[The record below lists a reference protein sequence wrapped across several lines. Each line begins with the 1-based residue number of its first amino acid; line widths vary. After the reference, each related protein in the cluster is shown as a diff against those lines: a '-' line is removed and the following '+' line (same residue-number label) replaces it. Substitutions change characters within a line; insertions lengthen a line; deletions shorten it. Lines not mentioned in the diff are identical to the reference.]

1 MAADKTS
8 VSILS
13 IKPSSTK
20 LEIIDLPS
28 IDNDALLAQLSAAI
42 SPLPI
47 IKPLLAE
54 IKQQCHTYFRQT
66 LDATTLVAHRC
77 KLIDQILFCLWQNSG
92 FNSNINHDLDA
103 DCDDSNGNIALL
115 AVGGY
120 GRGELQPHS
129 DIDLLIVLE
138 NEAAFDQHKEALQSF
153 ITLLWDLKLD
163 IGHSVRTLD
172 ECVTEAEKDLTII
185 TNMMEVRTLAGDETL
200 LKQLQKK
207 TDPRTIWS
215 GPEFFEA
222 KWEELKKRHAKHEDT
237 EYNLEPNVKNS
248 PGTLRDIQ
256 TINWMAMR
264 HFGHDDLEELRQYKF
279 LTEFEMNLYQRS
291 TEFLWQLRYALHMV
305 SDREEDRL
313 LFDLQLDIAKILGF
327 SDDEEMLGVERMMLQ
342 FYRNQLA
349 LTELTDILLVH
360 IKDDIFGDCGEDSI
374 EKIDDDLFICNGY
387 IRLTEPKELPDKP
400 ELMLRIFVEFAKR
413 SHVQGMH
420 SSTIRALHDH
430 RDLIDQEFREKPL
443 HNQLFMQLLRND
455 LQVSSTLRRM
465 MHYGILGRY
474 IPEFGSIIGHMQ
486 YDLFHIYTV
495 DEHSLRMVQMLRRYR
510 YFDEHE
516 LFPIASHLI
525 HKIKRKDVL
534 YITALL
540 HDTGKMC
547 RGEHEVAGA
556 EIAKIF
562 CKQHNLSQYD
572 ADMVEW
578 LVRNHLLMSQAS
590 QRIDINN
597 PEDIHQ
603 FALEI
608 GDMDHLQHLFLI
620 SVADIYSTNP
630 KLWTGWRAEQMRT
643 LYYNTKQAFRRGL
656 NNSMGKEQLISAIQN
671 EALYEL
677 EQLNIDEAHA
687 RAIWDEPGDDY
698 FLREGADNIIWHTQ
712 IITDHGFSES
722 PLVAIR
728 ETSDIEF
735 DGATQIFIFMKDQ
748 PNLFAVTTATLDQ
761 LNLSIQDARIMT
773 SNNRN
778 AVDTYIV
785 LDENGDSI
793 GNDPVRIEQ
802 IKHTLTNALST
813 PEEYSSVIQR
823 RTSRV
828 LKLFQIPTQV
838 TISNDPV
845 MKRTVLEVIAADR
858 PGLLAR
864 MGEFFMLHNLLMH
877 GAKIMTEGEKV
888 SDVFFI
894 SDSDDNPIS
903 DPDLCLRIQEGICQA
918 LDQQVEA
925 QSLV

>member
-1 MAADKTS
+1 LITTAADKT
-8 VSILS
+8 
-13 IKPSSTK
+13 T
-20 LEIIDLPS
+20 LELPS
-28 IDNDALLAQLSAAI
+28 IDNEALLQQLSAAV
-42 SPLPI
+42 SPLPV
-47 IKPLLAE
+47 IKPLLAD
-54 IKQQCHTYFRQT
+54 IKQQCHDYFRKT
-66 LDATTLVAHRC
+66 LDATTLVAHRSQ
-77 KLIDQILFCLWQNSG
+77 LIDQILFCLWQNSG
-92 FNSNINHDLDA
+92 FNDTKENQAEGSI
-103 DCDDSNGNIALL
+103 SLL

-129 DIDLLIVLE
+129 DIDLLVVLE
-138 NEAAFDQHKEALQSF
+138 NEAAFDNHKEALQAF

-172 ECVTEAEKDLTII
+172 ECVSEAEKDLTII
-185 TNMMEVRTLAGDETL
+185 TNMMEVRTLAGNETL

-207 TDPRTIWS
+207 TDSRTIWS

-222 KWEELKKRHAKHEDT
+222 KWQELKNRHAKHEDT

-264 HFGHDDLEELRQYKF
+264 HFGHEELEELKQYKF
-279 LTEFEMNLYQRS
+279 LTEFELHLYQRS

-305 SDREEDRL
+305 TNREEDRL
-313 LFDLQLDIAKILGF
+313 LFDLQKDIAEILGF

-360 IKDDIFGDCGEDSI
+360 IKDDIFGGCGADSI
-374 EKIDDDLFICNGY
+374 EKIDDDIFICNGY
-387 IRLTEPKELPDKP
+387 LHFTSPKKLADKP
-400 ELMLRIFVEFAKR
+400 ELLLRIFVELAKR
-413 SHVQGMH
+413 ENILGMH

-430 RDLIDQEFREKPL
+430 RDLIDQDFRENPA
-443 HNQLFMQLLRND
+443 HNDLFMQVLKNN
-455 LQVSSTLRRM
+455 LQVSSTLKRM

-474 IPEFGSIIGHMQ
+474 IPEFGTIIGHMQ

-510 YFDEHE
+510 YADEREH
-516 LFPIASHLI
+516 FPVASNLI
-525 HKIKRKDVL
+525 HKIKRKEVL

-540 HDTGKMC
+540 HDAGKMC
-547 RGEHEVAGA
+547 RGEHEIAGA
-556 EIAKIF
+556 EIAKAF
-562 CKQHNLSQYD
+562 CQQHKLNQYD
-572 ADMVEW
+572 AQMVEW

-597 PEDIHQ
+597 PEDIYQ
-603 FALEI
+603 FALEV

-656 NNSMGKEQLISAIQN
+656 NNSMGKDQLISAIQC

-677 EQLNIDEAHA
+677 ELLDINEQHA
-687 RAIWDEPGDDY
+687 RTIWDEPGDDY
-698 FLREGADNIIWHTQ
+698 FLREGADNIVWHTQ
-712 IITDHGFSES
+712 IITDHGLSES

-728 ETSDIEF
+728 ETSDIDF

-793 GNDPVRIEQ
+793 GNDPERIQQ
-802 IKHTLTNALST
+802 IKKTLTHALST

-823 RTSRV
+823 RTPRL
-828 LKLFQIPTQV
+828 LKHFQIPTQV
-838 TISNDPV
+838 TLSNDPV

-864 MGEFFMLHNLLMH
+864 MGEFFMTHDLLMH
-877 GAKIMTEGEKV
+877 GAKIMTEGERI

-894 SDSDDNPIS
+894 SDKDDNPIS
-903 DPDLCLRIQEGICQA
+903 DPDFCLHIQEGICQA

-925 QSLV
+925 QSQV

>member
-1 MAADKTS
+1 MAADKT
-8 VSILS
+8 
-13 IKPSSTK
+13 
-20 LEIIDLPS
+20 LELPS
-28 IDNDALLAQLSAAI
+28 IDNEALLQQLAAAI
-42 SPLPI
+42 SPLPV
-47 IKPLLAE
+47 IKPLLAD
-54 IKQQCHTYFRQT
+54 IKQQCHEYFRET
-66 LDATTLVAHRC
+66 LDATILVAHRS

-92 FNSNINHDLDA
+92 FN
-103 DCDDSNGNIALL
+103 DSANNQCEGSISLL

-138 NEAAFDQHKEALQSF
+138 NEAAFDNHKEALQSF

-163 IGHSVRTLD
+163 IGHSVRTLE

-185 TNMMEVRTLAGDETL
+185 TNMMEVRTLAGDDSL
-200 LKQLQKK
+200 LLHLQEK
-207 TDPRTIWS
+207 TQPQTIWS
-215 GPEFFEA
+215 GREFFEA
-222 KWEELKKRHAKHEDT
+222 KWDELKNRHAKHEDT

-264 HFGHDDLEELRQYKF
+264 HFGHEELEELKQYKF
-279 LTEFEMNLYQRS
+279 LTEFELHLYKSS
-291 TEFLWQLRYALHMV
+291 TDFLWQLRYALHMV
-305 SDREEDRL
+305 TNREEDRL
-313 LFDLQLDIAKILGF
+313 LFDLQKDIAEILGF

-349 LTELTDILLVH
+349 LNELTDILLVH
-360 IKDDIFGDCGEDSI
+360 IKEDIFGDTCEDSI
-374 EKIDDDLFICNGY
+374 EKINDDLLICNGY
-387 IRLTEPKELPDKP
+387 LRLTEPSKLAEKP
-400 ELMLRIFVEFAKR
+400 ELILRIFVEFAQR
-413 SHVQGMH
+413 ENIIGMH
-420 SSTIRALHDH
+420 SSTIRALHNN
-430 RDLIDQEFREKPL
+430 RDLIDQDFRENPK
-443 HNQLFMQLLRND
+443 HNDLFMQLLKNN

-510 YFDEHE
+510 YADEKEH
-516 LFPIASHLI
+516 FPVASRLI
-525 HKIKRKDVL
+525 HKIKRKEVL

-540 HDTGKMC
+540 HDAGKMC

-556 EIAKIF
+556 EIAKAF
-562 CKQHNLSQYD
+562 CQQHKLNQYD

-597 PEDIHQ
+597 PEDIYQ
-603 FALEI
+603 FALEV

-620 SVADIYSTNP
+620 SVADIVSTNP

-656 NNSMGKEQLISAIQN
+656 NNSMAKDQLISAIQC
-671 EALYEL
+671 EAIYEL
-677 EQLNIDEAHA
+677 EQLDINEAHA
-687 RAIWDEPGDDY
+687 RKIWDEPGDDY
-698 FLREGADNIIWHTQ
+698 YLREGADNIVWHTQ
-712 IITDHGFSES
+712 IITDHGNSES

-728 ETSDIEF
+728 ETSDIDF

-793 GNDPVRIEQ
+793 GNDKGRIEQ
-802 IKHTLTNALST
+802 IKHTLTKALST
-813 PEEYSSVIQR
+813 PEEYSNLIQR
-823 RTSRV
+823 RTPRQ
-828 LKLFQIPTQV
+828 LKHFQIPTQV
-838 TISNDPV
+838 TLSNDPI
-845 MKRTVLEVIAADR
+845 MRRTVLEVIAADR

-864 MGEFFMLHNLLMH
+864 IGEFLMTNNLLMH
-877 GAKIMTEGEKV
+877 GAKIMTEGERI

-894 SDSDDNPIS
+894 SDRNDDPIS
-903 DPDLCLRIQEGICQA
+903 DPDLCLHIQEGICQA

-925 QSLV
+925 QSQV

>member
-1 MAADKTS
+1 MAADKTTLE
-8 VSILS
+8 LS
-13 IKPSSTK
+13 D
-20 LEIIDLPS
+20 LNLPS
-28 IDNDALLAQLSAAI
+28 IDNEALLQQLSAAI
-42 SPLPI
+42 SPLPV

-54 IKQQCHTYFRQT
+54 IKQQCHDYFRQT
-66 LDATTLVAHRC
+66 LDATTLVAHRSQ
-77 KLIDQILFCLWQNSG
+77 LIDQILFCLWQHSG
-92 FNSNINHDLDA
+92 FNINP
-103 DCDDSNGNIALL
+103 STNGSISLL

-138 NEAAFDQHKEALQSF
+138 NEAAFDNHKEALQGF

-172 ECVTEAEKDLTII
+172 ECVSEAKKDLTII
-185 TNMMEVRTLAGDETL
+185 TNMMEVRTLAGDENL
-200 LKQLQKK
+200 LKQLQDK
-207 TDPRTIWS
+207 TGPRVIWP
-215 GPEFFEA
+215 GQEFFEA
-222 KWEELKKRHAKHEDT
+222 KWQELKNRHAKHADT

-264 HFGHDDLEELRQYKF
+264 HFGHDELEELKQYKF
-279 LTEFEMNLYQRS
+279 LTSYELHLYKSS

-305 SDREEDRL
+305 TNREEDRL
-313 LFDLQLDIAKILGF
+313 LFDLQKDIAEILGF

-349 LTELTDILLVH
+349 LNELTDILLVH
-360 IKDDIFGDCGEDSI
+360 IKDDIFGDCHQDTI
-374 EKIDDDLFICNGY
+374 EKIDSDIFICNGY
-387 IRLTEPKELPDKP
+387 LQFYSPERLAEKP
-400 ELMLRIFVEFAKR
+400 ELLLRIFIEFAKR
-413 SHVQGMH
+413 EYILGMH
-420 SSTIRALHDH
+420 SSTIRALHDN
-430 RDLIDQEFREKPL
+430 RDLIDQKFRENPV
-443 HNQLFMQLLRND
+443 HNNIFMELLRND
-455 LQVSSTLRRM
+455 LQVSSTLKRM

-474 IPEFGSIIGHMQ
+474 IPDFGSIIGHMQ

-510 YFDEHE
+510 YADEREH
-516 LFPIASHLI
+516 FPVASRLI
-525 HKIKRKDVL
+525 HKIKRKEVL

-540 HDTGKMC
+540 HDTGKMH
-547 RGEHEVAGA
+547 RGDHEIAGA
-556 EIAKIF
+556 EIARVF
-562 CKQHNLSQYD
+562 CQQHKLSQYD
-572 ADMVEW
+572 TDMVEW

-603 FALEI
+603 FALEV

-620 SVADIYSTNP
+620 STADIVSTNP

-656 NNSMGKEQLISAIQN
+656 NNTMDKEQLISAIQN

-677 EQLNIDEAHA
+677 GQLDIDEAHS

-712 IITDHGFSES
+712 IITDHGLSES

-728 ETSDIEF
+728 ETSDIDF

-793 GNDPVRIEQ
+793 GNDPDRIAQ
-802 IKHTLTNALST
+802 IKKTLTNALST
-813 PEEYSSVIQR
+813 PEEYSSLIQR
-823 RTSRV
+823 RTPRL
-828 LKLFQIPTQV
+828 LKQFQIPTQV
-838 TISNDPV
+838 TLSNDPV
-845 MKRTVLEVIAADR
+845 MMRTVLEVVAADR

-864 MGEFFMLHNLLMH
+864 MGEFFMTHNLLMH
-877 GAKIMTEGEKV
+877 SAKIMTEGESI
-888 SDVFFI
+888 SDIFFI
-894 SDSDDNPIS
+894 SDIDDKPIS
-903 DPDLCLRIQEGICQA
+903 DPDFCLRIQEGICQA

>member
-1 MAADKTS
+1 MAVEQTTEDK
-8 VSILS
+8 VL
-13 IKPSSTK
+13 K
-20 LEIIDLPS
+20 LPS
-28 IDNDALLAQLSAAI
+28 IDNEALLQQLAAAI
-42 SPLPI
+42 SPLPV
-47 IKPLLAE
+47 IKPLLAD
-54 IKQQCHTYFRQT
+54 IKQQCHEYFRHT

-77 KLIDQILFCLWQNSG
+77 KLVDQILFCLWQNSG
-92 FNSNINHDLDA
+92 FNQEANTEGSI
-103 DCDDSNGNIALL
+103 SLL

-138 NEAAFDQHKEALQSF
+138 NEAAFDNHKEALQGF

-163 IGHSVRTLD
+163 IGHSVRTLA

-200 LKQLQKK
+200 LSQLQEK
-207 TDPRTIWS
+207 TQPQSVWS
-215 GPEFFEA
+215 GRDFFAA
-222 KWEELKKRHAKHEDT
+222 KWQELKNRHAKHADT

-264 HFGHDDLEELRQYKF
+264 HFGHDELVELKHYKF
-279 LTEFEMNLYQRS
+279 LTEFEFNLYQRS

-305 SDREEDRL
+305 TDREEDRL
-313 LFDLQLDIAKILGF
+313 LFDLQKDIAEILGF
-327 SDDEEMLGVERMMLQ
+327 SDDDEMLGVERMMLQ

-360 IKDDIFGDCGEDSI
+360 IKDDIFGDCGEDDI
-374 EKIDDDLFICNGY
+374 EKIDEHLFICNGY
-387 IRLTEPKELPDKP
+387 LKLANPQALNQKP
-400 ELMLRIFVEFAKR
+400 ELLLRIFVEFAKR
-413 SHVQGMH
+413 PNIQGMH
-420 SSTIRALHDH
+420 SSTIRALHDN
-430 RDLIDQEFREKPL
+430 RDLIDQNFRKNPK
-443 HNQLFMQLLRND
+443 HNDLFMQLLKNN

-510 YFDEHE
+510 YADEKEH
-516 LFPIASHLI
+516 FPVASRLI
-525 HKIKRKDVL
+525 HKIKRKEVL

-540 HDTGKMC
+540 HDAGKMC

-556 EIAKIF
+556 EIAKAF
-562 CKQHNLSQYD
+562 CQQHGLNQYD

-597 PEDIHQ
+597 PEDIYQ
-603 FALEI
+603 FALEV
-608 GDMDHLQHLFLI
+608 GDMEHLQHLFLI
-620 SVADIYSTNP
+620 SVADIASTNP

-656 NNSMGKEQLISAIQN
+656 NNSMAKDQFISAIQC
-671 EALYEL
+671 EAIYEL
-677 EQLNIDEAHA
+677 EKIGIDEAHA
-687 RAIWDEPGDDY
+687 RKIWDEPGDDY
-698 FLREGADNIIWHTQ
+698 YLREGADNIVWHTQ
-712 IITDHGFSES
+712 IITEHGNSDS

-728 ETSDIEF
+728 ETSDIDF

-785 LDENGDSI
+785 LDENGDAI
-793 GNDPVRIEQ
+793 GNDSARIEQ
-802 IKHTLTNALST
+802 IKETLTTALST
-813 PEEYSSVIQR
+813 PEDYNNVIQR
-823 RTSRV
+823 RTSRQ
-828 LKLFQIPTQV
+828 LKHFQIPTHV
-838 TISNDPV
+838 TLSNDPV
-845 MKRTVLEVIAADR
+845 MKRTVLEVTAADR

-864 MGEFFMLHNLLMH
+864 VGEFFMTHNLQMH
-877 GAKIMTEGEKV
+877 GAKIMTEGEKI

-894 SDSDDNPIS
+894 SDSQDNPIS
-903 DPDLCLRIQEGICQA
+903 DPDICLEIQEGLCQI

-925 QSLV
+925 QQNV

>member
-1 MAADKTS
+1 MAVNKT
-8 VSILS
+8 
-13 IKPSSTK
+13 T
-20 LEIIDLPS
+20 LELPS
-28 IDNDALLAQLSAAI
+28 INNEALILQLSTAI
-42 SPLPI
+42 SPLPVV
-47 IKPLLAE
+47 KPLLAE
-54 IKQQCHTYFRQT
+54 IKQQCHDYFRET

-92 FNSNINHDLDA
+92 FNKQSDNE
-103 DCDDSNGNIALL
+103 GNIALL

-129 DIDLLIVLE
+129 DIDLLIVLK
-138 NEAAFDQHKEALQSF
+138 NEAAFDNHKEALQSF

-172 ECVTEAEKDLTII
+172 ECVSEAEKDLTII
-185 TNMMEVRTLAGDETL
+185 TNMMEVRTLAGDKTL
-200 LKQLQKK
+200 LEQLQEK
-207 TDPRTIWS
+207 TEPRTIWS

-222 KWEELKKRHAKHEDT
+222 KWQELKNRHAKHADT

-264 HFGHDDLEELRQYKF
+264 HFGHDELEELKQYKF
-279 LTEFEMNLYQRS
+279 LTSYELHLYQTS

-305 SDREEDRL
+305 TNREEDRL
-313 LFDLQLDIAKILGF
+313 LFDLQKDIAEILGF

-349 LTELTDILLVH
+349 LNELTDILLVH
-360 IKDDIFGDCGEDSI
+360 IKDDIFGDCHQDTI
-374 EKIDDDLFICNGY
+374 EKIDDDIFICNGY
-387 IRLTEPKELPDKP
+387 LQFSFPDRLPEKP
-400 ELMLRIFVEFAKR
+400 ELLLRIFIEFAKR
-413 SHVQGMH
+413 KNVLGMH

-430 RDLIDQEFREKPL
+430 RDLINQDFRENPV
-443 HNQLFMQLLRND
+443 HNDLFMQLLKND
-455 LQVSSTLRRM
+455 LQVSSTLKRM

-510 YFDEHE
+510 YADEREH
-516 LFPIASHLI
+516 FPVASRLI
-525 HKIKRKDVL
+525 HKIKRKEVL

-540 HDTGKMC
+540 HDAGKMC
-547 RGEHEVAGA
+547 RGDHEIIGA
-556 EIAKIF
+556 EIARAF
-562 CKQHNLSQYD
+562 CKQHKLSQYD
-572 ADMVEW
+572 AEMVEW

-603 FALEI
+603 FALEV
-608 GDMDHLQHLFLI
+608 GDIDHLQHLFLI
-620 SVADIYSTNP
+620 STSDIVSTNP

-656 NNSMGKEQLISAIQN
+656 NNTMGKEQFISAIQC
-671 EALYEL
+671 EAIYEL
-677 EQLNIDEAHA
+677 ERLDIDEAHA

-712 IITDHGFSES
+712 IITDHGLSES

-728 ETSDIEF
+728 ETSDIDF

-793 GNDPVRIEQ
+793 GNDPERITQ
-802 IKHTLTNALST
+802 IKKTLTKALST
-813 PEEYSSVIQR
+813 PEEYSSLIQR
-823 RTSRV
+823 RTPRQ
-828 LKLFQIPTQV
+828 LKNFQIPTQV
-838 TISNDPV
+838 TLSNDPV
-845 MKRTVLEVIAADR
+845 MRRTVLEVIAADR

-864 MGEFFMLHNLLMH
+864 MGEFFMTHNLLMH
-877 GAKIMTEGEKV
+877 GAKIMTEGESV
-888 SDVFFI
+888 SDIFFI
-894 SDSDDNPIS
+894 SDKDDNPIS
-903 DPDLCLRIQEGICQA
+903 DLDTCVEIQQGICEA

-925 QSLV
+925 QSQV

>member
-1 MAADKTS
+1 MAADKTP
-8 VSILS
+8 V
-13 IKPSSTK
+13 
-20 LEIIDLPS
+20 ELPT
-28 IDNDALLAQLSAAI
+28 IDNQVLIQQLAAAI
-42 SPLPI
+42 SPLPV
-47 IKPLLAE
+47 IKPLLAD
-54 IKQQCHTYFRQT
+54 IKQRCHEYFRQT
-66 LDATTLVAHRC
+66 LDATTLVAHRSG
-77 KLIDQILFCLWQNSG
+77 LIDQILACLWQHSG
-92 FNSNINHDLDA
+92 FNDSVESTSNDHKSA
-103 DCDDSNGNIALL
+103 NIALL

-138 NEAAFDQHKEALQSF
+138 NEVAFDTHKEALQSF
-153 ITLLWDLKLD
+153 ITLLWDLKLE

-172 ECVTEAEKDLTII
+172 ECVTEAKKDLTII
-185 TNMMEVRTLAGDETL
+185 TNMMEVRTLAGDRSL
-200 LKQLQKK
+200 LKLLQDK
-207 TDPRTIWS
+207 TDPRIIWS
-215 GPEFFEA
+215 GQEFFAA
-222 KWEELKKRHAKHEDT
+222 KWDELKKRHSKHEDT

-264 HFGHDDLEELRQYKF
+264 HFRHEELEELRQYKF
-279 LTEFEMNLYQRS
+279 LTQFELEQYQRS
-291 TEFLWQLRYALHMV
+291 TQFLWQLRYALHMIT
-305 SDREEDRL
+305 DREEDRL
-313 LFDLQLDIAKILGF
+313 LFDLQKDIAEILGF
-327 SDDEEMLGVERMMLQ
+327 KDDEEMLGVEHMMLQ
-342 FYRNQLA
+342 FYRHQLA
-349 LTELTDILLVH
+349 LTELTDILLFH
-360 IKDDIFGDCGEDSI
+360 IKDDIFGNSCADNI
-374 EKIDDDLFICNGY
+374 EPIDDDLYVCNGH
-387 IRLTEPKELPDKP
+387 IRLTDPNRIAQKP
-400 ELMLRIFVEFAKR
+400 ELLLRIFVEFAKR
-413 SHVQGMH
+413 DNIEGMH
-420 SSTIRALHDH
+420 SSTIRAIHDH
-430 RDLIDQEFREKPL
+430 RELIDQDFREKPL
-443 HNQLFMQLLRND
+443 HNELFMQFLRNN
-455 LQVSSTLRRM
+455 LQISSTLKRM
-465 MHYGILGRY
+465 MRYGILGRY
-474 IPEFGSIIGHMQ
+474 IPDFGSIIGHMQ

-510 YFDEHE
+510 HADEKEH
-516 LFPIASHLI
+516 FPVAHNLI
-525 HKIKRKDVL
+525 HKIKRKEVL
-534 YITALL
+534 YITAIL
-540 HDTGKMC
+540 HDAGKMH

-556 EIAKIF
+556 EIAKEF
-562 CKQHNLSQYD
+562 CKQHKLSQYD

-578 LVRNHLLMSQAS
+578 LVRNHLVMSQAS

-620 SVADIYSTNP
+620 SVADICSTNP

-656 NNSMGKEQLISAIQN
+656 NNTMGKEQLISAIQN

-677 EQLNIDEAHA
+677 EKIDISEEHA

-712 IITDHGFSES
+712 IITDHGYSES

-728 ETSDIEF
+728 ETSDIDF

-748 PNLFAVTTATLDQ
+748 PSLFAVTTATLDQ

-793 GNDPVRIEQ
+793 GNDAARIEQ
-802 IKHTLTNALST
+802 IKQTLTKALST
-813 PEEYSSVIQR
+813 PEDYNNVIQR
-823 RTSRV
+823 RTPRQ
-828 LKLFQIPTQV
+828 LKHFQVPTQV
-838 TISNDPV
+838 TLSNDPV

-864 MGEFFMLHNLLMH
+864 MGEFFMTHNLLMH
-877 GAKIMTEGEKV
+877 AAKIMTEGERI

-894 SDSDDNPIS
+894 SDLDDNPIS
-903 DPDLCLRIQEGICQA
+903 DPDLCLRIQEGICQV
-918 LDQQVEA
+918 LDEQVEA
-925 QSLV
+925 QQQV

>member
-1 MAADKTS
+1 MTTIAANETD
-8 VSILS
+8 I
-13 IKPSSTK
+13 
-20 LEIIDLPS
+20 ELPR
-28 IDNDALLAQLSAAI
+28 IDNEALLQQLSAAI

-54 IKQQCHTYFRQT
+54 IKQQCHDYFRET
-66 LDATTLVAHRC
+66 LDATKLVAHRC
-77 KLIDQILFCLWQNSG
+77 GLIDQILFCLWQNSG
-92 FNSNINHDLDA
+92 FNNDSHDG
-103 DCDDSNGNIALL
+103 SVSLL

-138 NEAAFDQHKEALQSF
+138 NEAAFDSHKEALQSF

-185 TNMMEVRTLAGDETL
+185 TNMMEVRTLAGDESL
-200 LKQLQKK
+200 LKQLEEL
-207 TDPRTIWS
+207 TNPRTIWS

-222 KWEELKKRHAKHEDT
+222 KWQELKNRHSKHEDT

-264 HFGHDDLEELRQYKF
+264 HFGHDDLEELKQYKF
-279 LTEFEMNLYQRS
+279 LTSYELHLYQTS

-305 SDREEDRL
+305 TDREEDRL
-313 LFDLQLDIAKILGF
+313 LFDLQKDIAEVLGF

-342 FYRNQLA
+342 FYRHQLA

-360 IKDDIFGDCGEDSI
+360 IKDDIFGDCTQDTIED
-374 EKIDDDLFICNGY
+374 IDSDFFICNGH
-387 IRLTEPKELPDKP
+387 IRFSNPNKIPEKP
-400 ELMLRIFVEFAKR
+400 ELLLRIFVETAKR
-413 SHVQGMH
+413 KNVIGLH

-430 RDLIDQEFREKPL
+430 RDLINDDFRKNPI
-443 HNQLFMQLLRND
+443 HNALFIELLKND

-510 YFDEHE
+510 YADEREH
-516 LFPIASHLI
+516 FPVASRLI
-525 HKIKRKDVL
+525 HKIKNKEVL

-547 RGEHEVAGA
+547 RGDHEIAGA
-556 EIAKIF
+556 EIARKF
-562 CKQHNLSQYD
+562 CQQHNLNKYD
-572 ADMVEW
+572 SDMVEW
-578 LVRNHLLMSQAS
+578 LVRNHLFMSQAS

-603 FALEI
+603 FALEV
-608 GDMDHLQHLFLI
+608 GDIEHLQHLFLI
-620 SVADIYSTNP
+620 STADIVSTNP

-656 NNSMGKEQLISAIQN
+656 NNSMAKDQLISAIQC
-671 EALYEL
+671 EAIYEL
-677 EQLNIDEAHA
+677 EQKGIDEAHT

-698 FLREGADNIIWHTQ
+698 FLREGSDNIIWHTQ
-712 IITDHGFSES
+712 IITDHGLSES
-722 PLVAIR
+722 PLIAIR

-735 DGATQIFIFMKDQ
+735 DGATQIFIFMKDH

-785 LDENGDSI
+785 LDENGESI
-793 GNDPVRIEQ
+793 GNDPQRIEQ
-802 IKHTLTNALST
+802 IKKTLTNALST

-823 RTSRV
+823 RTSRQ

-838 TISNDPV
+838 TLSNDPV
-845 MKRTVLEVIAADR
+845 MKRTVLEVTAADR

-864 MGEFFMLHNLLMH
+864 VGEFFMTYDLQMH
-877 GAKIMTEGEKV
+877 GAKIMTEGEKI

-894 SDSDDNPIS
+894 SNSKGDPIS
-903 DPDLCLRIQEGICQA
+903 DPELCIKIQQGICQA

-925 QSLV
+925 QSNV

>member
-1 MAADKTS
+1 MAVEKTN
-8 VSILS
+8 
-13 IKPSSTK
+13 
-20 LEIIDLPS
+20 LELPTINNEDLLQQLKT
-28 IDNDALLAQLSAAI
+28 AL
-42 SPLPI
+42 SPLPV
-47 IKPLLAE
+47 IKPLLAD
-54 IKQQCHTYFRQT
+54 IKRQCHAYFRET

-77 KLIDQILFCLWQNSG
+77 NLIDQILFCLWQNSG
-92 FNSNINHDLDA
+92 FN
-103 DCDDSNGNIALL
+103 DSNDGHDTISLL

-138 NEAAFDQHKEALQSF
+138 NEAAFDKHKEALQSF

-172 ECVTEAEKDLTII
+172 ECVSEAKKDLTII
-185 TNMMEVRTLAGDETL
+185 TNMMEVRTIAGDENL
-200 LKQLQKK
+200 LVQLKDK
-207 TDPRTIWS
+207 TGPRTIWS
-215 GPEFFEA
+215 GQEFFEA
-222 KWEELKKRHAKHEDT
+222 KWQELKDRHAKHADT

-264 HFGHDDLEELRQYKF
+264 HFGHDELEELKQYKF
-279 LTEFEMNLYQRS
+279 LTSYELHLYQTS

-313 LFDLQLDIAKILGF
+313 LFDLQKDIAEILGF

-342 FYRNQLA
+342 FYRHQLA
-349 LTELTDILLVH
+349 LNELTDILLFH
-360 IKDDIFGDCGEDSI
+360 IKDDIFGDCHEDII
-374 EKIDDDLFICNGY
+374 EKIDDDIFICNGY
-387 IRLTEPKELPDKP
+387 LRYSSPDRLPEKP
-400 ELMLRIFVEFAKR
+400 ELLLRIFVEFAKR
-413 SHVQGMH
+413 EYIQGMH

-430 RDLIDQEFREKPL
+430 RDLITQEFRENPV
-443 HNQLFMQLLRND
+443 HNNLFMELLRNN
-455 LQVSSTLRRM
+455 LQVSSTLKRM

-474 IPEFGSIIGHMQ
+474 IPDFGSIIGHMQ

-510 YFDEHE
+510 YADEREH
-516 LFPIASHLI
+516 FPVASKLI
-525 HKIKRKDVL
+525 HKIKRKEVL
-534 YITALL
+534 YITAIL
-540 HDTGKMC
+540 HDAGKMH
-547 RGEHEVAGA
+547 RGEHEIAGA
-556 EIAKIF
+556 EIARVF

-572 ADMVEW
+572 AEMVEW

-603 FALEI
+603 FALEV

-620 SVADIYSTNP
+620 SVSDIVSTNP

-656 NNSMGKEQLISAIQN
+656 NNSMGKEQLVSAIQC
-671 EALYEL
+671 EAIYEL
-677 EQLNIDEAHA
+677 EKLGIDEAHA
-687 RAIWDEPGDDY
+687 RTIWDEPGDDY
-698 FLREGADNIIWHTQ
+698 FLREGADNIAWHVQ
-712 IITDHGFSES
+712 IITEHGASES
-722 PLVAIR
+722 PLVAIQ
-728 ETSDIEF
+728 ETSDTDF
-735 DGATQIFIFMKDQ
+735 DGATQIFIFMKDE

-761 LNLSIQDARIMT
+761 LNLNIQDARIMT
-773 SNNRN
+773 TNNRN

-793 GNDPVRIEQ
+793 GDDPVRIAQ
-802 IKHTLTNALST
+802 IKETLTQALST

-823 RTSRV
+823 RTPRL
-828 LKLFQIPTQV
+828 LKHFQVPTQV
-838 TISNDPV
+838 TLSNDPV
-845 MKRTVLEVIAADR
+845 MMRTVLEVIAADR

-864 MGEFFMLHNLLMH
+864 MGEFFMTNNLLMH
-877 GAKIMTEGEKV
+877 GAKIMTEGERI
-888 SDVFFI
+888 SDIFFI
-894 SDSDDNPIS
+894 SDMNDDPIS
-903 DPDLCLRIQEGICQA
+903 DPKLCLYLQEEICRI

-925 QSLV
+925 QQQV

>member
-1 MAADKTS
+1 MAVKET
-8 VSILS
+8 
-13 IKPSSTK
+13 T
-20 LEIIDLPS
+20 LELPN
-28 IDNDALLAQLSAAI
+28 IDNEVLLQQLNTSM

-47 IKPLLAE
+47 VKPLLVE
-54 IKQQCHTYFRQT
+54 IKKQCHEYFMAT

-77 KLIDQILFCLWQNSG
+77 QLIDQILYCLWQNSG
-92 FNSNINHDLDA
+92 FSDLD
-103 DCDDSNGNIALL
+103 NKGNNSQISLL

-138 NEAAFDQHKEALQSF
+138 NESAFDNHKDALQGF

-172 ECVTEAEKDLTII
+172 ECVIEAEKDLTII
-185 TNMMEVRTLAGDETL
+185 TNMMEVRTIAGNESL
-200 LKQLQKK
+200 LIKLQEK
-207 TDPRTIWS
+207 TQPQTIWS
-215 GPEFFEA
+215 GKEFFDA
-222 KWEELKKRHAKHEDT
+222 KWQELKDRHSKHEDT

-264 HFGHDDLEELRQYKF
+264 HFGHDELEELRQYKF
-279 LTEFEMNLYQRS
+279 LTEFELHLYQRS

-305 SDREEDRL
+305 TDREEDRL
-313 LFDLQLDIAKILGF
+313 LFDLQKDIAEILGF
-327 SDDEEMLGVERMMLQ
+327 SDDDEMLGVERMMLQ

-349 LTELTDILLVH
+349 LNELTDILLVH
-360 IKDDIFGDCGEDSI
+360 IKDDIFGDSCQERI
-374 EKIDDDLFICNGY
+374 EKIDEDLYICNGY
-387 IRLTEPKELPDKP
+387 IRFTAPKNIAKKP
-400 ELMLRIFVEFAKR
+400 ELLLRIFVEFSKR
-413 SHVQGMH
+413 DHIQGMH
-420 SSTIRALHDH
+420 SSTIRALHDN
-430 RDLIDQEFREKPL
+430 RELIDQAFRENSL
-443 HNQLFMQLLRND
+443 HNQLFMQLLRSD
-455 LQVSSTLRRM
+455 IQVSSTLRRM

-510 YFDEHE
+510 YADEKEH
-516 LFPIASHLI
+516 FPVASRLI
-525 HKIKRKDVL
+525 HKIKRKEVL

-540 HDTGKMC
+540 HDAGKIC

-556 EIAKIF
+556 EIARAF
-562 CKQHNLSQYD
+562 CKQHKLSEYD
-572 ADMVEW
+572 ADMVDW

-590 QRIDINN
+590 QRIEINN
-597 PEDIHQ
+597 PEDIYQ
-603 FALEI
+603 FALEV

-620 SVADIYSTNP
+620 SVADICSTNP

-656 NNSMGKEQLISAIQN
+656 NNSMEKDQFISAIQN
-671 EALYEL
+671 EAIYEL
-677 EQLNIDEAHA
+677 EKLGVDEAHA
-687 RAIWDEPGDDY
+687 LKIWDEPGDDY
-698 FLREGADNIIWHTQ
+698 FLREGADNIVWHTQ
-712 IITDHGFSES
+712 IITDHGNSES

-728 ETSDIEF
+728 ETSDIDF
-735 DGATQIFIFMKDQ
+735 DGATQIFIFMKDE

-793 GNDPVRIEQ
+793 GNDRERIEQ
-802 IKHTLTNALST
+802 IKQTLTTALST
-813 PEEYSSVIQR
+813 PEDYNNVIQR
-823 RTSRV
+823 RTSRQ
-828 LKLFQIPTQV
+828 LKHFQIPTQV
-838 TISNDPV
+838 TLSNDPV
-845 MKRTVLEVIAADR
+845 LKRTVLEVVTADR

-864 MGEFFMLHNLLMH
+864 MGEYFMTHNLLMH
-877 GAKIMTEGEKV
+877 GAKIMTEGERV

-894 SDSDDNPIS
+894 SDSEDNPIS
-903 DPDLCLRIQEGICQA
+903 DPELCLRIQEGICQA
-918 LDQQVEA
+918 LDKQVEA
-925 QSLV
+925 QQQV

>member
-1 MAADKTS
+1 MAADNTA
-8 VSILS
+8 
-13 IKPSSTK
+13 
-20 LEIIDLPS
+20 LELPT
-28 IDNDALLAQLSAAI
+28 INNEALLQQLSVAT
-42 SPLPI
+42 SPLPVV
-47 IKPLLAE
+47 KALLVD
-54 IKQQCHTYFRQT
+54 IKQQCHDYFRQT
-66 LDATTLVAHRC
+66 LDATTLVAHRS

-92 FNSNINHDLDA
+92 FNNSKLNDKG
-103 DCDDSNGNIALL
+103 SIALL

-138 NEAAFDQHKEALQSF
+138 NEEAFDTHKESLQGF

-172 ECVTEAEKDLTII
+172 ECVTEATKDLTII
-185 TNMMEVRTLAGDETL
+185 TNMMEIRTLAGDKSL

-207 TDPRTIWS
+207 TEPRTIWS

-222 KWEELKKRHAKHEDT
+222 KWQELKNRHIKHEDT

-264 HFGHDDLEELRQYKF
+264 HFGHDDLEELKQYKF
-279 LTEFEMNLYQRS
+279 LTEFELRLYQRS

-305 SDREEDRL
+305 TDREEDRL
-313 LFDLQLDIAKILGF
+313 LFDLQKDIATILGF
-327 SDDEEMLGVERMMLQ
+327 PDDQEMLGVERMMLQ

-349 LTELTDILLVH
+349 LTELTDILLAH
-360 IKDDIFGDCGEDSI
+360 IKDDIFGDCQQDTI
-374 EKIDDDLFICNGY
+374 EKVDDDLFICNGY
-387 IRLTEPKELPDKP
+387 LRLTHPDTLPEKP
-400 ELMLRIFVEFAKR
+400 ELLLRIFIELAKR
-413 SHVQGMH
+413 ENVQGMH

-430 RDLIDQEFREKPL
+430 RDLIDQEFRENPQ
-443 HNQLFMQLLRND
+443 HNKLFIQILKNN

-474 IPEFGSIIGHMQ
+474 IPEFGRIIGHMQ

-510 YFDEHE
+510 YADEREH
-516 LFPIASHLI
+516 FPVASNLI
-525 HKIKRKDVL
+525 HKIKRKEVL

-540 HDTGKMC
+540 HDAGKMC
-547 RGEHEVAGA
+547 RGEHDVAGA
-556 EIAKIF
+556 EIAKVF
-562 CKQHNLSQYD
+562 CQQHRLNQYD
-572 ADMVEW
+572 AEMVEW

-597 PEDIHQ
+597 PEDIYQ
-603 FALEI
+603 FALEV

-620 SVADIYSTNP
+620 SVADICSTNP

-656 NNSMGKEQLISAIQN
+656 NNSMNKDQFISAIQY
-671 EALYEL
+671 EAIYEL
-677 EQLNIDEAHA
+677 EKIDINEAHA
-687 RAIWDEPGDDY
+687 RKIWDDPGDDY

-712 IITDHGFSES
+712 IITDHGNSES

-728 ETSDIEF
+728 ETSDIDF

-748 PNLFAVTTATLDQ
+748 PNLFAVTTATLDK

-785 LDENGDSI
+785 LDENGDAI
-793 GNDPVRIEQ
+793 GNDNARIEQ
-802 IKHTLTNALST
+802 IKKTLTTALST
-813 PEEYSSVIQR
+813 PEDYSSLIQR
-823 RTSRV
+823 RTPRQ
-828 LKLFQIPTQV
+828 LKHFQIPTQV
-838 TISNDPV
+838 TISNDPI

-864 MGEFFMLHNLLMH
+864 MGEFFMTHNLLMH
-877 GAKIMTEGEKV
+877 GAKIMTEGERI

-903 DPDLCLRIQEGICQA
+903 DPDFCLRIQQGICQA

-925 QSLV
+925 QSQV

>member
-1 MAADKTS
+1 MITTAADKT
-8 VSILS
+8 
-13 IKPSSTK
+13 T
-20 LEIIDLPS
+20 LELPS
-28 IDNDALLAQLSAAI
+28 IDNEALLQQLSAAV
-42 SPLPI
+42 SPLPV
-47 IKPLLAE
+47 IKPLLAN
-54 IKQQCHTYFRQT
+54 IKQQCHDYFRKT
-66 LDATTLVAHRC
+66 LDATTLVAHRSQ
-77 KLIDQILFCLWQNSG
+77 LIDQILFCLWQNSG
-92 FNSNINHDLDA
+92 FNDTKENQAEGSI
-103 DCDDSNGNIALL
+103 SLL

-129 DIDLLIVLE
+129 DIDLLVVLE
-138 NEAAFDQHKEALQSF
+138 NEAAFDNHKEALQAF

-172 ECVTEAEKDLTII
+172 ECVSEAEKDLTII

-207 TDPRTIWS
+207 TDSRTIWS

-222 KWEELKKRHAKHEDT
+222 KWQELKNRHAKHEDT

-264 HFGHDDLEELRQYKF
+264 HFGHEELEELKQYKF
-279 LTEFEMNLYQRS
+279 LTEFELHLYQRS

-305 SDREEDRL
+305 TNREEDRL
-313 LFDLQLDIAKILGF
+313 LFDLQKDIAEILGF

-360 IKDDIFGDCGEDSI
+360 IKDDIFGGCGADSI
-374 EKIDDDLFICNGY
+374 EKIDDDIFICNGY
-387 IRLTEPKELPDKP
+387 LHFTSPKKLANKP
-400 ELMLRIFVEFAKR
+400 ELLLRIFVELAKR
-413 SHVQGMH
+413 ENILGMH

-430 RDLIDQEFREKPL
+430 RDLIDQDFRENPV
-443 HNQLFMQLLRND
+443 HNDLFMQVLKNN
-455 LQVSSTLRRM
+455 LQVSSTLKRM

-510 YFDEHE
+510 YADEREH
-516 LFPIASHLI
+516 FPVASNLI
-525 HKIKRKDVL
+525 HKIKRKEVL

-540 HDTGKMC
+540 HDAGKMC
-547 RGEHEVAGA
+547 RGEHEIAGA
-556 EIAKIF
+556 EIAKAF
-562 CKQHNLSQYD
+562 CQQHKLNQYD
-572 ADMVEW
+572 AQMVEW

-597 PEDIHQ
+597 PEDIYQ
-603 FALEI
+603 FALEV

-620 SVADIYSTNP
+620 SVADICSTNP

-656 NNSMGKEQLISAIQN
+656 NNSMSKDQLISAIQC

-677 EQLNIDEAHA
+677 EQLDINEQHA
-687 RAIWDEPGDDY
+687 RTIWDEPGDDY
-698 FLREGADNIIWHTQ
+698 FLREGADNIVWHTQ
-712 IITDHGFSES
+712 IITDHGLSES

-728 ETSDIEF
+728 ETSDIDF

-793 GNDPVRIEQ
+793 GNDPERIQQ
-802 IKHTLTNALST
+802 IKKTLTHALST

-823 RTSRV
+823 RTPRL
-828 LKLFQIPTQV
+828 LKHFQIPTQV
-838 TISNDPV
+838 TLSNDPI

-864 MGEFFMLHNLLMH
+864 MGEFFMTHDLLMH
-877 GAKIMTEGEKV
+877 GAKIMTEGERI

-894 SDSDDNPIS
+894 SDKDDNPIS
-903 DPDLCLRIQEGICQA
+903 DPDFCLRIQEGICQA

-925 QSLV
+925 QSQV